1 MNTNNVPTLQK
12 ENAVKPIHSLTPFTL
27 LDYPHKTACI
37 LWFAGCNMRCSYCY
51 NPDIVLGK
59 GTISITEIF
68 TFLEKR
74 KGLLDG
80 VVFSG
85 GECTLHPTLIPMI
98 REIKAM
104 GFLVKIDTNGSHPNI
119 LQQLIQENL
128 IDYVALDFKALPLSF
143 QKITQLDSFHL
154 FEESLQLLL
163 QSSVEFEVRTTVH
176 SELFQNRSLQHMVN
190 YLESQDYKGNYYLQ
204 YFKNDVPTLGNLK
217 DCNGLKNPS
226 FITKNIQVVI
236 RN

>member
-12 ENAVKPIHSLTPFTL
+12 ENAVKPIYSLTPFTL

-59 GTISITEIF
+59 GTISAEQVF
-68 TFLEKR
+68 SFLEKR

-98 REIKAM
+98 REIKDM
-104 GFLVKIDTNGSHPNI
+104 GFLIKIDTNGTNPKV
-119 LQQLIQENL
+119 LQKLIQENL

-143 QKITQLDSFHL
+143 EKITQLDSFYH

-163 QSSVEFEVRTTVH
+163 ESKIEFEVRTTIH
-176 SELFQNRSLQHMVN
+176 SELFQTRTLQHMVN

-204 YFKNDVPTLGNLK
+204 HFKNNVATLGNLK
-217 DCNGLKNPS
+217 NCNRTN
-226 FITKNIQVVI
+226 NIDFNSKKINIVT
-236 RN
+236 RL

>member
-1 MNTNNVPTLQK
+1 MNTNNAPILQK
-12 ENAVKPIHSLTPFTL
+12 ENVVKPIHSLTPFTL

-59 GTISITEIF
+59 GTITTEDIF
-68 TFLEKR
+68 SFLEKR

-98 REIKAM
+98 RKIKEM
-104 GFLVKIDTNGSHPNI
+104 GYLIKIDTNGTHPNV
-119 LQQLIQENL
+119 LQQLIQEKLLN
-128 IDYVALDFKALPLSF
+128 YVALDFKALPLHF
-143 QKITQLDSFHL
+143 EKITQLDSFAE
-154 FEESLQLLL
+154 FEKSLQLLL
-163 QSSVEFEVRTTVH
+163 ESKIEFEVRTTVH
-176 SELFQNRSLQHMVN
+176 SELFQNRTLQHMVN
-190 YLESQDYKGNYYLQ
+190 YLESQDYQGTYFLQ
-204 YFKNDVPTLGNLK
+204 YFKNNVPTLGNLS
-217 DCNGLKNPS
+217 DGHRLKNID
-226 FITKNIQVVI
+226 FISKNIRVVI